1 MFRIR
6 IQNKHKCIWYAGA
19 AVSFLLFLLLL
30 GWTNHLAN
38 AQDAQRMAYRWSG
51 NKDAAQV
58 SCFFSPKAEVTE
70 DTIKNFEYS
79 LKNVLQEASITET
92 SENPS
97 ARLWVDAYSA
107 DGKITLVN
115 GKNTLDANAIGIGGD
130 FFLFHPLKLI
140 TGSYFS
146 GNDLMQDYCIIDQDA
161 AWQLFGSN
169 DVVGMTV
176 YIGNVPHIVTG
187 VVRRPDS
194 RMDKAAGL
202 NSTVVYVS
210 YETLAAYG
218 TNNGINHYE
227 IVMPNPVSG
236 FAYDKVKEGIGVDE
250 KNVEIVENTSRY
262 SLVNRF
268 KTIFKFGTR
277 SMNGKAIIYPYW
289 ENLARGYEDI
299 IALLTV
305 IMILLLLYPVVTV
318 LWIFLHWWR
327 HKGWTLKDVWN
338 TGRDKLERAA
348 EHRREKK
355 HSHRETDVLEE
366 LERELEE
373 DPYEDSEFVWLTDE
387 LAAGTKPANSAKAEP
402 EEQEEKTE
410 EPESFDTEETE
421 VTEPTEEQ
429 RIEKGEGE

>member
-6 IQNKHKCIWYAGA
+6 IQNKRKCIWYGSA

-38 AQDAQRMAYRWSG
+38 AQDAQRMAWRWSE

-70 DTIKNFEYS
+70 DTIQSFEHS
-79 LKNVLQEASITET
+79 LDDVLQEASITET

-115 GKNTLDANAIGIGGD
+115 GKNTLESNAIGIGGD
-130 FFLFHPLKLI
+130 FFMFHPLKLI

-146 GNDLMQDYCIIDQDA
+146 GNDLMKDYCLIDQDA

-176 YIGNVPHIVTG
+176 YIGNVPHMVTG
-187 VVRRPDS
+187 VVRRPDG

-210 YETLAAYG
+210 YETLATYG

-262 SLVNRF
+262 SLLNRC
-268 KTIFKFGTR
+268 KTILKFGTR

-305 IMILLLLYPVVTV
+305 FMLFLLLYPIVTV
-318 LWIFLHWWR
+318 VWIIVHWWR
-327 HKGWTLKDVWN
+327 HKGWTLKDVWH
-338 TGRDKLERAA
+338 TAKDKMERAA
-348 EHRREKK
+348 ERRREKK

-387 LAAGTKPANSAKAEP
+387 IAGTNAAKTEGSEP
-402 EEQEEKTE
+402 EQ
-410 EPESFDTEETE
+410 PEAESSGTEETE
-421 VTEPTEEQ
+421 ATESTEEQ
-429 RIEKGEGE
+429 QTGKGEGE

>member
-1 MFRIR
+1 M
-6 IQNKHKCIWYAGA
+6 
-19 AVSFLLFLLLL
+19 
-30 GWTNHLAN
+30 
-38 AQDAQRMAYRWSG
+38 QDAQQMAGRWSEKG
-51 NKDAAQV
+51 DVAQI
-58 SCFFSPKAEVTE
+58 SCFFSSKAEVTE
-70 DTIKNFEYS
+70 DTIKSFEYS

-92 SENPS
+92 SENPG

-115 GKNTLDANAIGIGGD
+115 GRNTLEANAIGIGGD

-187 VVRRPDS
+187 VVRRPEG
-194 RMDKAAGL
+194 RMEKAAGL

-210 YETLAAYG
+210 YETLDTYG

-227 IVMPNPVSG
+227 IVMPNPVDE
-236 FAYDKVKEGIGVDE
+236 FAYGKVKEGIGVDE
-250 KNVEIVENTSRY
+250 KNVEIVENSKRY
-262 SLVNRF
+262 SPVNRI
-268 KTIFKFGTR
+268 KTIFAFGTR

-305 IMILLLLYPVVTV
+305 FMAFLLLYPIVTV
-318 LWIFLHWWR
+318 IWCFVHWWR

-348 EHRREKK
+348 ERRREKK
-355 HSHRETDVLEE
+355 HSHRERDVLED

-373 DPYEDSEFVWLTDE
+373 DPYADSEFSWLTDE
-387 LAAGTKPANSAKAEP
+387 TTGEEQTQEQTEEQTPEEP
-402 EEQEEKTE
+402 EEEQTEK
-410 EPESFDTEETE
+410 
-421 VTEPTEEQ
+421 EQ
-429 RIEKGEGE
+429 TEKGEGE

>member
-6 IQNKHKCIWYAGA
+6 IQSKKKCIWYGSAV
-19 AVSFLLFLLLL
+19 VSFLLFLLLFV
-30 GWTNHLAN
+30 WSNHLAN
-38 AQDAQRMAYRWSG
+38 MQDAQQMAGRWSEKG
-51 NKDAAQV
+51 DVAQI
-58 SCFFSPKAEVTE
+58 SCFFSSKAEVTE
-70 DTIKNFEYS
+70 DTIKSFEYS

-97 ARLWVDAYSA
+97 ARLWADAYSA

-115 GKNTLDANAIGIGGD
+115 GRNTLEANAIGIGGD

-146 GNDLMQDYCIIDQDA
+146 GNDLMQDYCVIDQDA

-187 VVRRPDS
+187 VVRRPEG
-194 RMDKAAGL
+194 RMEKAAGL

-210 YETLAAYG
+210 YETLDTYG

-227 IVMPNPVSG
+227 IVMPNPVDE
-236 FAYDKVKEGIGVDE
+236 FAYGKVKDGIGVDE
-250 KNVEIVENTSRY
+250 KNVEIVENSKRY
-262 SLVNRF
+262 SLVNRI
-268 KTIFKFGTR
+268 KTIFAFGTR

-305 IMILLLLYPVVTV
+305 FMLLLLLYPIVTIIWCFV
-318 LWIFLHWWR
+318 HWWR
-327 HKGWTLKDVWN
+327 HKGWTLKDVWH
-338 TGRDKLERAA
+338 TGRDKIERAA
-348 EHRREKK
+348 ERRREKK
-355 HSHRETDVLEE
+355 HSHREKDVLEE

-373 DPYEDSEFVWLTDE
+373 DPYADSEFSWLTDE
-387 LAAGTKPANSAKAEP
+387 PEPVTEAPNAEKTTEKP
-402 EEQEEKTE
+402 EEEPAEESKEELAE
-410 EPESFDTEETE
+410 EPT
-421 VTEPTEEQ
+421 
-429 RIEKGEGE
+429 EKGEGE

>member
-1 MFRIR
+1 MPSR
-6 IQNKHKCIWYAGA
+6 WPDAG
-19 AVSFLLFLLLL
+19 VKKGCGTDQLLF
-30 GWTNHLAN
+30 
-38 AQDAQRMAYRWSG
+38 S
-51 NKDAAQV
+51 
-58 SCFFSPKAEVTE
+58 SKAEVTE
-70 DTIKNFEYS
+70 DTIQSFEYS

-115 GKNTLDANAIGIGGD
+115 GKIRWMPMPSVSAENFYVPSVETDHRRL
-130 FFLFHPLKLI
+130 
-140 TGSYFS
+140 FS

-187 VVRRPDS
+187 VVQRPDS

-210 YETLAAYG
+210 YETLSAYG

-227 IVMPNPVSG
+227 IVMPNPVDE
-236 FAYDKVKEGIGVDE
+236 FAYGKVKEGIGIDE
-250 KNVEIVENTSRY
+250 KNVEIVENSRRY
-262 SLVNRF
+262 SLPNRI
-268 KTIFKFGTR
+268 KTILAFGTR

-305 IMILLLLYPVVTV
+305 VMLLLLLYPVVTV
-318 LWIFLHWWR
+318 IWCFVHWWR
-327 HKGWTLKDVWN
+327 HKGWTLKEVWH
-338 TGRDKLERAA
+338 TGKDKAERAV
-348 EHRREKK
+348 ERRREKK
-355 HSHRETDVLEE
+355 HPHKERDVLEE

-373 DPYEDSEFVWLTDE
+373 DPYADSEFSWLTDE
-387 LAAGTKPANSAKAEP
+387 PAEETELADAAS
-402 EEQEEKTE
+402 E
-410 EPESFDTEETE
+410 EPEKAQTMNMQTEETQ
-421 VTEPTEEQ
+421 TPEETK
-429 RIEKGEGE
+429 RNSSRKTTDTDKKGEGE

>member
-6 IQNKHKCIWYAGA
+6 IQNKGKCIWYGSAV
-19 AVSFLLFLLLL
+19 VSFLLFLLLL
-30 GWTNHLAN
+30 GWSNHLAN
-38 AQDAQRMAYRWSG
+38 AQDAQRMAWRWSG

-70 DTIKNFEYS
+70 DTIQSFEYS

-115 GKNTLDANAIGIGGD
+115 GKNTLEANAIGIGGD

-140 TGSYFS
+140 TGNYFS
-146 GNDLMQDYCIIDQDA
+146 GNDLMQDYCLIDQDA

-187 VVRRPDS
+187 VVKRPEG
-194 RMDKAAGL
+194 RMEKAAGL
-202 NSTVVYVS
+202 DSTLVYVS
-210 YETLAAYG
+210 YETLSAYG
-218 TNNGINHYE
+218 TDNGINHYE

-250 KNVEIVENTSRY
+250 KNMEIVENTSRY
-262 SLVNRF
+262 SLLNRL
-268 KTIFKFGTR
+268 KMLLNFGTR

-305 IMILLLLYPVVTV
+305 FMILLLLYPVITI
-318 LWIFLHWWR
+318 LWIFIHWWR

-338 TGRDKLERAA
+338 GGRDKLERTV
-348 EHRREKK
+348 ERRREKK
-355 HSHRETDVLEE
+355 QSHREKDVLEE

-373 DPYEDSEFVWLTDE
+373 DPYADGEFTWLTDE
-387 LAAGTKPANSAKAEP
+387 LAAGTKPEESAKAAP
-402 EEQEEKTE
+402 EESGEGQ
-410 EPESFDTEETE
+410 TEETE
-421 VTEPTEEQ
+421 GSDTKVTEEQ
-429 RIEKGEGE
+429 QIEKGEGE

>member
-6 IQNKHKCIWYAGA
+6 IQNKKKCIWYISA

-38 AQDAQRMAYRWSG
+38 AQDAQRMAWRWSE

-70 DTIKNFEYS
+70 DTIKSFEYS

-115 GKNTLDANAIGIGGD
+115 GKSTLDANAIGIGGD

-202 NSTVVYVS
+202 DSTVVYVS

-218 TNNGINHYE
+218 TDNGINHYE

-250 KNVEIVENTSRY
+250 KNLEIVENTSRY

-268 KTIFKFGTR
+268 QTILKFGTR

-305 IMILLLLYPVVTV
+305 FMLRLM
-318 LWIFLHWWR
+318 R
-327 HKGWTLKDVWN
+327 C
-338 TGRDKLERAA
+338 
-348 EHRREKK
+348 
-355 HSHRETDVLEE
+355 
-366 LERELEE
+366 
-373 DPYEDSEFVWLTDE
+373 
-387 LAAGTKPANSAKAEP
+387 
-402 EEQEEKTE
+402 
-410 EPESFDTEETE
+410 SFHQDLNHAD
-421 VTEPTEEQ
+421 
-429 RIEKGEGE
+429 

>member
-1 MFRIR
+1 
-6 IQNKHKCIWYAGA
+6 
-19 AVSFLLFLLLL
+19 
-30 GWTNHLAN
+30 
-38 AQDAQRMAYRWSG
+38 
-51 NKDAAQV
+51 
-58 SCFFSPKAEVTE
+58 
-70 DTIKNFEYS
+70 
-79 LKNVLQEASITET
+79 
-92 SENPS
+92 
-97 ARLWVDAYSA
+97 
-107 DGKITLVN
+107 
-115 GKNTLDANAIGIGGD
+115 
-130 FFLFHPLKLI
+130 
-140 TGSYFS
+140 
-146 GNDLMQDYCIIDQDA
+146 MQDYCIIDQDA

-202 NSTVVYVS
+202 DSTVVYVS

-218 TNNGINHYE
+218 TDNGINHYE

-250 KNVEIVENTSRY
+250 KNLEIVENTSRY

-268 KTIFKFGTR
+268 QTILKFGTR

-305 IMILLLLYPVVTV
+305 FMLLLLLYPIVTV
-318 LWIFLHWWR
+318 LWTFIHWWR

-338 TGRDKLERAA
+338 AGKDKLERAA
-348 EHRREKK
+348 ERRREKK

-373 DPYEDSEFVWLTDE
+373 DPYKDSQFTWLTDE
-387 LAAGTKPANSAKAEP
+387 QADGVKPVDPAEAEP
-402 EEQEEKTE
+402 EEGKTVGEQAAAETESTKSTE
-410 EPESFDTEETE
+410 E
-421 VTEPTEEQ
+421 
-429 RIEKGEGE
+429 

>member
-6 IQNKHKCIWYAGA
+6 IQNKHKFVWYASA
-19 AVSFLLFLLLL
+19 AVSFLLFLILL
-30 GWTNHLAN
+30 GWTSHLAN
-38 AQDAQRMAYRWSG
+38 AQDAQRMAWRWSG
-51 NKDAAQV
+51 NRDAAQV

-146 GNDLMQDYCIIDQDA
+146 GNDLMQDYCLIDQDA

-187 VVRRPDS
+187 VVKRPDS

-202 NSTVVYVS
+202 SSTVVYVS
-210 YETLAAYG
+210 YETLSAYG
-218 TNNGINHYE
+218 TDNGINHYE

-262 SLVNRF
+262 SLLNRF
-268 KTIFKFGTR
+268 KTILKFGTR

-305 IMILLLLYPVVTV
+305 FMLLLLLYPIVTV
-318 LWIFLHWWR
+318 LWAFLHWWR
-327 HKGWTLKDVWN
+327 HKGWTLKEVWH
-338 TGRDKLERAA
+338 TGKDKLERAA
-348 EHRREKK
+348 ERRREKK
-355 HSHRETDVLEE
+355 HSHAETDVLEE

-373 DPYEDSEFVWLTDE
+373 DPYADSKFTWLTEEQGARDPAQ
-387 LAAGTKPANSAKAEP
+387 AAP
-402 EEQEEKTE
+402 EEAEEEQTA
-410 EPESFDTEETE
+410 EETE
-421 VTEPTEEQ
+421 STQPTEE
-429 RIEKGEGE
+429 

>member
-1 MFRIR
+1 MFRMR
-6 IQNKHKCIWYAGA
+6 IKNKGKCIWYGS
-19 AVSFLLFLLLL
+19 AVASFLLFLLLL
-30 GWTNHLAN
+30 GVSNHLAN
-38 AQDAQRMAYRWSG
+38 AQDAQRMAWRWSG

-70 DTIKNFEYS
+70 DTIQSFEYS

-115 GKNTLDANAIGIGGD
+115 EKNTLEANAIGIGGD

-146 GNDLMQDYCIIDQDA
+146 GNDLMQDYCLIDQDA

-187 VVRRPDS
+187 VVKRPDS

-202 NSTVVYVS
+202 SSTVVYVS
-210 YETLAAYG
+210 YETLSAYG
-218 TNNGINHYE
+218 TDNGINHYE

-262 SLVNRF
+262 SLLNRF
-268 KTIFKFGTR
+268 KTILKFGTR

-305 IMILLLLYPVVTV
+305 FMLLLLLYPIVTV
-318 LWIFLHWWR
+318 LWAFLHWWR
-327 HKGWTLKDVWN
+327 HKGWTLKEVWH
-338 TGRDKLERAA
+338 TGKDKLERAA
-348 EHRREKK
+348 ERRREKK
-355 HSHRETDVLEE
+355 HSHAETDVLEE

-373 DPYEDSEFVWLTDE
+373 DPYADSKFTWLTEEQGARDPAQ
-387 LAAGTKPANSAKAEP
+387 AAP
-402 EEQEEKTE
+402 EEAEEEQTA
-410 EPESFDTEETE
+410 EETE
-421 VTEPTEEQ
+421 STQPTEE
-429 RIEKGEGE
+429 